1 MKWAFQLAFHEA
13 ATKDDRLILIF
24 GDVGYTMFRDLRK
37 HLPRQCINAGL
48 CEQAMVSMAAGMA
61 MEGYR
66 PVLYTIMPFLLER
79 AFEQIKLDIDQMC
92 LPVGLVGYSDDTAG
106 PTHIELDFWRMTAL
120 LRHTLAFQ
128 ATRKEDVATLLNHL
142 LTSKSNVP
150 WILSLQ
156 P

>member
-1 MKWAFQLAFHEA
+1 MPAFA
-13 ATKDDRLILIF
+13 K
-24 GDVGYTMFRDLRK
+24 
-37 HLPRQCINAGL
+37 
-48 CEQAMVSMAAGMA
+48 QAMVSMAAGMA

-66 PVLYTIMPFLLER
+66 PVLYTIMPFLLKR
-79 AFEQIKLDIDQMC
+79 AFEQDQTQYRSN
-92 LPVGLVGYSDDTAG
+92 VFAG
-106 PTHIELDFWRMTAL
+106 WTRWLLQQLRQSGTSIELNFWRMTAL